1 MIFRNGVMN
10 IKTPVSWMGNKT
22 SILHILYAL
31 FPLNYERYIEPFGGS
46 GAVLLGKKKP
56 DKMEVYNDFN
66 HNLVNLF
73 RCMRDRPMAFIK
85 ELGFYPLNSRD
96 DFNAIRDFFRQEKF
110 DDKYLD
116 EELELTKIILSDL
129 KADEIIELYIKMKQD
144 YDLRRAV
151 MFLKLLRYSYS
162 SGGKSFACQP
172 FSVVSLFQ
180 LIEQVGK
187 RLENAVIENQDFE
200 VLIKHYDRDNAFFYC
215 DPPYYSSEY
224 VYQCG
229 NAFFYCD
236 PPYYSSEYVYQCGFT
251 WDDHLRLKNTLA
263 NSKGKWLVS
272 YNDCEKIRN
281 LYDGYSFFD
290 FTRLHNM
297 KQRIN
302 AGEQF
307 PELLIGNYDMY
318 ERQKNKPLQLSLL
331 DLTTEQQID
340 LEQILKECIIN
351 HGK

>member
-1 MIFRNGVMN
+1 
-10 IKTPVSWMGNKT
+10 MGNKT

-56 DKMEVYNDFN
+56 DKFEVYNDYN

-73 RCMRDRPMAFIK
+73 QCMRDRPVALI
-85 ELGFYPLNSRD
+85 EEIGFLNLNSRD
-96 DFNAIRDFFRQEKF
+96 DFNRNKEFFKDEKF
-110 DDKYLD
+110 KDRFIEEIEKIQLLFDKP
-116 EELELTKIILSDL
+116 T
-129 KADEIIELYIKMKQD
+129 ADELIELMTRRKLD
-144 YDLRRAV
+144 YDLRRAA

-172 FSVVSLFQ
+172 MNIRSLFG
-180 LIEQVGK
+180 LIQDVSI
-187 RLENAVIENQDFE
+187 RLNNAVIENQDFE
-200 VLIKHYDRDNAFFYC
+200 VLIKHYDR
-215 DPPYYSSEY
+215 E
-224 VYQCG
+224 

-272 YNDCEKIRN
+272 YNDCEEIRN

-307 PELLIGNYDMY
+307 PELLISNYDMY
-318 ERQKNKPLQLSLL
+318 ERQRNKPLQLSLL
-331 DLTTEQQID
+331 DLTTEEQID
-340 LEQILKECIIN
+340 LEQILKECIVN

>member
-1 MIFRNGVMN
+1 
-10 IKTPVSWMGNKT
+10 MGNKT
-22 SILHILYAL
+22 SVLHILYAL

-56 DKMEVYNDFN
+56 DKFEVYNDYN

-96 DFNAIRDFFRQEKF
+96 DFNAIKKFFKQEKF
-110 DDKYLD
+110 EDKYLD
-116 EELELTKIILSDL
+116 EELELTKIILPDL
-129 KADEIIELYIKMKQD
+129 KAEEIIELYVRMKQD

-172 FSVVSLFQ
+172 FSVMSLFQ

-187 RLENAVIENQDFE
+187 RL
-200 VLIKHYDRDNAFFYC
+200 
-215 DPPYYSSEY
+215 
-224 VYQCG
+224 
-229 NAFFYCD
+229 
-236 PPYYSSEYVYQCGFT
+236 
-251 WDDHLRLKNTLA
+251 
-263 NSKGKWLVS
+263 VS
-272 YNDCEKIRN
+272 YNDCKEIRN
-281 LYDGYSFFD
+281 LYNGCSFFD

-318 ERQKNKPLQLSLL
+318 ERQRNKPLQLSLL
-331 DLTTEQQID
+331 DLNTEQQID
-340 LEQILKECIIN
+340 LEQILKECK
-351 HGK
+351 GVYY

>member
-1 MIFRNGVMN
+1 
-10 IKTPVSWMGNKT
+10 MGNKT

-56 DKMEVYNDFN
+56 DKFEVYNDFN

-73 RCMRDRPMAFIK
+73 QCMRDRPVALI
-85 ELGFYPLNSRD
+85 EEIGFLNLNSRD
-96 DFNAIRDFFRQEKF
+96 DFNRNKEFFKDEKF
-110 DDKYLD
+110 KDRFIEEEMEKIQLLFDKP
-116 EELELTKIILSDL
+116 T
-129 KADEIIELYIKMKQD
+129 ADELIELMTRRKLD
-144 YDLRRAV
+144 YNLRRAA

-172 FSVVSLFQ
+172 MNIRSLFG
-180 LIEQVGK
+180 LIQDVSI
-187 RLENAVIENQDFE
+187 RLNNAVIENQDFE
-200 VLIKHYDRDNAFFYC
+200 VLIKHYDR
-215 DPPYYSSEY
+215 E
-224 VYQCG
+224 

-251 WDDHLRLKNTLA
+251 WDDHQRLKNTLA

-272 YNDCEKIRN
+272 YNDCEEIRN

-307 PELLIGNYDMY
+307 PELLISNYDMY
-318 ERQKNKPLQLSLL
+318 ERQKQ
-331 DLTTEQQID
+331 TVAVEFA
-340 LEQILKECIIN
+340 
-351 HGK
+351 

>member
-1 MIFRNGVMN
+1 
-10 IKTPVSWMGNKT
+10 MGNKT

-56 DKMEVYNDFN
+56 DKFEVYNDFN

-73 RCMRDRPMAFIK
+73 QCMRDRPVALI
-85 ELGFYPLNSRD
+85 EEIGFLNLNSRD
-96 DFNAIRDFFRQEKF
+96 DFNRNKEFFKDEKF
-110 DDKYLD
+110 KDRFIEEEMEKIQLLFDKP
-116 EELELTKIILSDL
+116 T
-129 KADEIIELYIKMKQD
+129 ADELIELMTRRKLD
-144 YDLRRAV
+144 YNLRRAA

-172 FSVVSLFQ
+172 MNIRSLFG
-180 LIEQVGK
+180 LIQDVSI
-187 RLENAVIENQDFE
+187 RLNNAVIENQDFE

-229 NAFFYCD
+229 
-236 PPYYSSEYVYQCGFT
+236 FT
-251 WDDHLRLKNTLA
+251 WDDHLRLKTTLA

-272 YNDCEKIRN
+272 YNDCDEIRN

-297 KQRIN
+297 KQRIS

-307 PELLIGNYDMY
+307 PELLISNYDMY
-318 ERQKNKPLQLSLL
+318 ERQRNKPLQLSLL

-340 LEQILKECIIN
+340 LEQVLKECIIN

>member
-1 MIFRNGVMN
+1 
-10 IKTPVSWMGNKT
+10 
-22 SILHILYAL
+22 
-31 FPLNYERYIEPFGGS
+31 
-46 GAVLLGKKKP
+46 
-56 DKMEVYNDFN
+56 MEVYNDYN

-85 ELGFYPLNSRD
+85 GLGFYPLNSRD
-96 DFNAIRDFFRQEKF
+96 DFNAIKNFFKQEKF
-110 DDKYLD
+110 DDKYLN
-116 EELELTKIILSDL
+116 EEFELTKIILPELQAGELLEIYSKLKSDH
-129 KADEIIELYIKMKQD
+129 
-144 YDLRRAV
+144 DLRRAV

-180 LIEQVGK
+180 LIEQVRK
-187 RLENAVIENQDFE
+187 RLENAVIENQNFE
-200 VLIKHYDRDNAFFYC
+200 VLIRHYDRENAFFYC
-215 DPPYYSSEY
+215 DPPY
-224 VYQCG
+224 
-229 NAFFYCD
+229 F
-236 PPYYSSEYVYQCGFT
+236 SSEYVYQCGFT

-272 YNDCEKIRN
+272 YNDCEEIRE

-318 ERQKNKPLQLSLL
+318 ERQRNKPLQLSLL
-331 DLTTEQQID
+331 DLTTEEQID
-340 LEQILKECIIN
+340 LEQILKECIIK
-351 HGK
+351 HGKENLCKHTARCTCCIGNHIRLCCGDFSLGRNYSD

>member
-1 MIFRNGVMN
+1 MVFRKGVMN

-56 DKMEVYNDFN
+56 DKFEVYNDYN

-73 RCMRDRPMAFIK
+73 QCMRDRPVALI
-85 ELGFYPLNSRD
+85 EEIGFLNLNSRD
-96 DFNAIRDFFRQEKF
+96 DFNRNKEFFKDEKF
-110 DDKYLD
+110 KDRFIEQEIEKIQLLFDKP
-116 EELELTKIILSDL
+116 T
-129 KADEIIELYIKMKQD
+129 ADELIELMTRRKLD
-144 YDLRRAV
+144 YDLRRAA

-172 FSVVSLFQ
+172 MNIRGLFRLIQDVS
-180 LIEQVGK
+180 I

-200 VLIKHYDRDNAFFYC
+200 VLIKHYDR
-215 DPPYYSSEY
+215 E
-224 VYQCG
+224 

-272 YNDCEKIRN
+272 YNDCEEIRN

-307 PELLIGNYDMY
+307 PELLISNYDMY
-318 ERQKNKPLQLSLL
+318 ERQRNKPLQLSLL

>member
-1 MIFRNGVMN
+1 
-10 IKTPVSWMGNKT
+10 MGNKT

-56 DKMEVYNDFN
+56 DKFEVYNDYN

-73 RCMRDRPMAFIK
+73 QCMRDRPVALI
-85 ELGFYPLNSRD
+85 EEIGFLNLNSRD
-96 DFNAIRDFFRQEKF
+96 DFNRNKEFFKDEKF
-110 DDKYLD
+110 KDRFIEEEIEKIQLLFDKP
-116 EELELTKIILSDL
+116 T
-129 KADEIIELYIKMKQD
+129 ADELIELMTRRKLD
-144 YDLRRAV
+144 YNLRRAA

-172 FSVVSLFQ
+172 MNIRSLFG
-180 LIEQVGK
+180 LIQDVSI
-187 RLENAVIENQDFE
+187 RLNNAVIENQDFE

-229 NAFFYCD
+229 
-236 PPYYSSEYVYQCGFT
+236 FT
-251 WDDHLRLKNTLA
+251 WDDHMRLKNTLA

-272 YNDCEKIRN
+272 YNDCEEIRN

-307 PELLIGNYDMY
+307 PELLISNYDMY
-318 ERQKNKPLQLSLL
+318 ERQRNKPLQLSLL

>member
-1 MIFRNGVMN
+1 
-10 IKTPVSWMGNKT
+10 MGNKT

-56 DKMEVYNDFN
+56 DKFEVYNDYN

-73 RCMRDRPMAFIK
+73 RCMRDRPLAFIK

-96 DFNAIRDFFRQEKF
+96 DFNAIRDFFKQEKF

-116 EELELTKIILSDL
+116 EELQLTKIILPEL
-129 KADEIIELYIKMKQD
+129 KAEEVIKLYVKMKKD

-172 FSVVSLFQ
+172 FSVVSLFK
-180 LIEQVGK
+180 LIKQVGK
-187 RLENAVIENQDFE
+187 RLENVVIENQDFE
-200 VLIKHYDRDNAFFYC
+200 VLIKHYDRENSFFYC
-215 DPPYYSSEY
+215 DPPY
-224 VYQCG
+224 
-229 NAFFYCD
+229 F
-236 PPYYSSEYVYQCGFT
+236 SSEYVYQCGFT
-251 WDDHLRLKNTLA
+251 WNDHLRLKNALA
-263 NSKGKWLVS
+263 NAKGKWLVS
-272 YNDCEKIRN
+272 YNDCKEICN

-307 PELLIGNYDMY
+307 PELLISNYDMY
-318 ERQKNKPLQLSLL
+318 ERQRNKPLQLSPL

-351 HGK
+351 NGK